1 MDYYR
6 VLGVEEGV
14 DEHSLKRAFRKLSRQ
29 YHPDLNPDDTGAEE
43 KIKEI
48 NEAYSVLSDTDQRR
62 EYDYHRGRQ
71 HHPSFNPLQ
80 HPGNLNI
87 DDLFKQFFG
96 GQIPR
101 RPGNHAR
108 PRPPHPPREKTVNF
122 QIPLS
127 KLTQGGPVITHVR
140 INEENVCSS
149 CRGVGGE
156 EIVQCAGCN
165 GAGHFQQTKKGQNI
179 TITNTQACPQCAG
192 SGRALK
198 SPCNEC
204 SGVGTVV
211 TPRRF
216 KIALHCEEES

>member
-14 DEHSLKRAFRKLSRQ
+14 DERSLKRAFRKLSRQ
-29 YHPDLNPDDTGAEE
+29 HHPDLNPDDDGAEE

-48 NEAYSVLSDTDQRR
+48 NEAYAVLSDPSRR
-62 EYDYHRGRQ
+62 QEYDYHRGRQ
-71 HHPSFNPLQ
+71 HHRPVQ
-80 HPGNLNI
+80 YPGNLNI
-87 DDLFKQFFG
+87 DDLFNQFFG
-96 GQIPR
+96 GRVHR

-108 PRPPHPPREKTVNF
+108 PRPPQPPREKTVNF
-122 QIPLS
+122 QVPLS
-127 KLTQGGPVITHVR
+127 KLTQGAPVITHVR

-156 EIVQCAGCN
+156 EIIRCEGCS
-165 GAGHFQQTKKGQNI
+165 GAGHIQQIKKGQNI
-179 TITNTQACPQCAG
+179 TLTNTMTCSDCSG
-192 SGRALK
+192 SGRTLK

-204 SGVGTVV
+204 SGVGTV
-211 TPRRF
+211 TIPRRF